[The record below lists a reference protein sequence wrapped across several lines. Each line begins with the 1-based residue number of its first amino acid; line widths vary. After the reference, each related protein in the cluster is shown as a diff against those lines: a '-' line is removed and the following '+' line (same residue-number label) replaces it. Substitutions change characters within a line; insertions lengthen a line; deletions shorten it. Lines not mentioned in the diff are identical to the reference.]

1 MAHAFATL
9 NDDQELLDEIF
20 ATLSRSVNPLANP
33 SGSDGTYAAA
43 IGPLPKGLRAMAATH
58 HLDISPTLDG
68 IGALSELRRAESGP
82 NDRIGSSMPDSIPRM
97 CSGVELQA
105 SNCWM
110 KYSMYPFKSRMPN

>member
-58 HLDISPTLDG
+58 HLDISADG
-68 IGALSELRRAESGP
+68 SDQRDHGDADRLCIGEVSVCRK
-82 NDRIGSSMPDSIPRM
+82 
-97 CSGVELQA
+97 QA
-105 SNCWM
+105 IQ
-110 KYSMYPFKSRMPN
+110 